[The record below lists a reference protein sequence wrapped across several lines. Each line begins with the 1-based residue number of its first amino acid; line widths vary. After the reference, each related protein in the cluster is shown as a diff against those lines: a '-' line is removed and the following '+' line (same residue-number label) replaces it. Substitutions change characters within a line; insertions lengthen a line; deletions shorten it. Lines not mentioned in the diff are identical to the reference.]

1 MENFISLRSK
11 KAMTKEEYIVLT
23 LSKWEQLEA
32 LKEQVHLYDYEKNF
46 DELWV
51 DLGRSVLEKSIG
63 EVPKNRRK
71 KKNSA
76 LDTEALR
83 SQSSMLG
90 VKGTVVIK

>member
-1 MENFISLRSK
+1 MENSLSLGSK
-11 KAMTKEEYIVLT
+11 KAMTKEEYIALT

-32 LKEQVHLYDYEKNF
+32 LKELGNLYDYEKNF

-51 DLGRSVLEKSIG
+51 DLGRSVLEQSIG

-71 KKNSA
+71 KKSSG

-83 SQSSMLG
+83 SQGSMLG
-90 VKGTVVIK
+90 VKGMGGIK